1 MQLCVVGLSN
11 IGKYMKTI
19 SLIGST
25 GSIGRQVC
33 SVARRYPEKFHIQSL
48 VANTSSEVFL
58 QQVREFRPT
67 YAALVNEEAGKR
79 IADQIPDG
87 VTFSYGEKAAEEAI
101 HYGDVAFVAA
111 TGFAGLKY
119 SLKAIE
125 LRKALALANKETLV
139 CGGELVM
146 RKVRENGVAL
156 MPVDSEHSALWQ
168 ALGFRLNA
176 PFRRLIITASGGP
189 FYGYS
194 EEELKK
200 VTPMSA
206 LKHPTWQM
214 GAKITIDS
222 ATLLNKGFEVI
233 EAKWLY
239 DAPLEKI
246 RAVVQPESIIHSM
259 VEFDDG
265 GILAQMSYPTMELPI
280 QLALTYP
287 ERLDC
292 NLPSLDFEKLGA
304 IRFLP
309 LEREKFPCYDLAL
322 KAAELGDNYPCAL
335 NGAGEVAVCAFLEER
350 ISFLEIAKTMDAAL
364 SKTERMKATDYQALR
379 ATDERARALA
389 QEYVSRII
397 RN

>member
-1 MQLCVVGLSN
+1 
-11 IGKYMKTI
+11 MKTI

-25 GSIGRQVC
+25 GSIGKQVC
-33 SVARRYPEKFHIQSL
+33 SVVRRHSDKFKIESI
-48 VANTSSEVFL
+48 VANASADLFL
-58 QQVREFRPT
+58 AQVKEFMPK
-67 YAALVNEEAGKR
+67 YAALADEETGKR

-87 VTFSYGEKAAEEAI
+87 VQFAYGEKAAEEAVA
-101 HYGDVAFVAA
+101 YGEVAFIAA

-119 SLKAIE
+119 SLKAAE
-125 LRKALALANKETLV
+125 LKKDIALANKETLV

-146 RKVRENGVAL
+146 NKIKGAGIDL

-168 ALGFRLNA
+168 ALSFRADA

-189 FYGYS
+189 FYHYTD
-194 EEELKK
+194 EQLKA
-200 VTPMSA
+200 VTPESA

-239 DAPLEKI
+239 DTTLDKI
-246 RAVVQPESIIHSM
+246 HTVVQPESIIHSM

-265 GILAQMSYPTMELPI
+265 CVMAQMSYPTMELPI

-287 ERLDC
+287 QRFDC
-292 NLPSLDFEKLGA
+292 GLKPLNFETLGQ

-309 LEREKFPCYDLAL
+309 LERKRFPCYDLAL
-322 KAAELGDNYPCAL
+322 YAAELGDNYPCAL
-335 NGAGEVAVCAFLEER
+335 NGAGEVAVRAFLEKR
-350 ISFLEIAKTMDAAL
+350 ISFPEIANTIQEALEKTQRAKMESYAQLQDMDA
-364 SKTERMKATDYQALR
+364 
-379 ATDERARALA
+379 RARAFA
-389 QEYVSRII
+389 REYIEKI
-397 RN
+397 QN